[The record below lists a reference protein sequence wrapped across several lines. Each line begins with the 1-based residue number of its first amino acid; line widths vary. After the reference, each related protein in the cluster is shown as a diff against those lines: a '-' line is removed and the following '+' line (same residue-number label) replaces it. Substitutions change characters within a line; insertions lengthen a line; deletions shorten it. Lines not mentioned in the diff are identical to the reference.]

1 MRPSTAPLRR
11 LATITTALLVGA
23 SGALALGVAPAQAD
37 EVAPLASAA
46 PAGPGV
52 DGPAAPEAF
61 DGAPAAGRAATPELA
76 LGRVTAPTA
85 ERAKHQWPVRL
96 RTGRLPNRVGGTTPS
111 SDPSRQLASAGV
123 TQDRLTGRFGVE
135 LALRAAA
142 TEATNTRLRVG
153 FGKVVTSGGQQVCQA
168 QTGSTDVD
176 RNTFGTPPVY
186 NGANIAYRVDFP
198 QVRRNVWNC
207 GFVLLVSPDGAS
219 IYDGLVGTLRD
230 IRQKPALG
238 IFVKG
243 RKVNNRSFTRVPVTI
258 RNSKQTIATAPKVTI
273 SWRTRGAAVRGKRM
287 VGTIKPGAAKKGAIY
302 VRKTTRGPGKIWL
315 TVKSKTYKRTVVLR
329 IRNIR

>member
-1 MRPSTAPLRR
+1 MRQPTRAARR
-11 LATITTALLVGA
+11 LATLTTALLVGA

-37 EVAPLASAA
+37 QLDPVTASA
-46 PAGPGV
+46 PAEPGV
-52 DGPAAPEAF
+52 SGPAAPEAF
-61 DGAPAAGRAATPELA
+61 DGAPAAGRAAAPELA
-76 LGRVTAPTA
+76 LGRVATTPQ
-85 ERAKHQWPVRL
+85 RAKHQWPVRL

-123 TQDRLTGRFGVE
+123 TQDRLTGQFGVE
-135 LALRAAA
+135 LQLRAAA
-142 TEATNTRLRVG
+142 TSASNTRLRVG
-153 FGKVVTSGGQQVCQA
+153 FGTVVTSGGQQVCQA

-176 RNTFGTPPVY
+176 RNTYGTSGAY
-186 NGANIAYRVDFP
+186 NGASIAYRVDFP

-207 GFVLLVSPDGAS
+207 GFVLLVSPDGATL
-219 IYDGLVGTLRD
+219 YDGLVGTLRD

-238 IFVKG
+238 IYVKG
-243 RKVNNRSFTRVPVTI
+243 RKVTNRRFTRVPVTI

-302 VRKTTRGPGKIWL
+302 VRKTSRGPGKIWL

-329 IRNIR
+329 IRPVR

>member
-1 MRPSTAPLRR
+1 MRRTAPLTRR
-11 LATITTALLVGA
+11 LATVTTALLVGA

-37 EVAPLASAA
+37 EVAPLSAAA

-52 DGPAAPEAF
+52 EGPAAPEAF
-61 DGAPAAGRAATPELA
+61 DGGPATGRTAAPELA
-76 LGRVTAPTA
+76 LGRGTATPQ
-85 ERAKHQWPVRL
+85 RAKHRWPVRL
-96 RTGRLPNRVGGTTPS
+96 RTGRLPNQVGGTAPS
-111 SDPSRQLASAGV
+111 GQPSHDLVSAGV
-123 TQDRLTGRFGVE
+123 TQDRLTGQFGVE

-142 TEATNTRLRVG
+142 TPETNTRLRVG
-153 FGKVVTSGGQQVCQA
+153 FGKVVASGGQQVCQA

-176 RNTFGTPPVY
+176 RNTYGTT
-186 NGANIAYRVDFP
+186 GAYRGATIAYRVSFP

-207 GFVLLVSPDGAS
+207 GFVLLVSPDGAT

-230 IRQKPALG
+230 VRQKPALG

-258 RNSKQTIATAPKVTI
+258 RNSKKTIATAPKVTI
-273 SWRTRGAAVRGKRM
+273 SWRARGAAVRGKRM

-302 VRKTTRGPGKIWL
+302 VRKTSRGRGKIWL

-329 IRNIR
+329 IRNVR

>member
-1 MRPSTAPLRR
+1 MRQHTRTTHR
-11 LATITTALLVGA
+11 LATLTTALLVGA

-37 EVAPLASAA
+37 EVAPLAATA
-46 PAGPGV
+46 PAASGV
-52 DGPAAPEAF
+52 EGPAAPEVF
-61 DGAPAAGRAATPELA
+61 DGGTAAGRAATPELTLERGA
-76 LGRVTAPTA
+76 AAPQ
-85 ERAKHQWPVRL
+85 RAKHQWPVRL
-96 RTGRLPNRVGGTTPS
+96 RTGPLRNRVGGTAPS
-111 SDPSRQLASAGV
+111 AEPSRQLASAGV
-123 TQDRLTGRFGVE
+123 TQDRLTGQFGVE

-153 FGKVVTSGGQQVCQA
+153 FGKVVTSNGQQVCQA

-176 RNTFGTPPVY
+176 RNTYGTTGAY
-186 NGANIAYRVDFP
+186 NGASIAYRVDFP

-207 GFVLLVSPDGAS
+207 GFVLLVSPDGAT

-302 VRKTTRGPGKIWL
+302 VRKTSRGPGKIWL